1 MLVSVIIPVF
11 NAEPYIERC
20 IQVLSSQT
28 YRDFESIFVVD
39 GKCTDNTLQI
49 LQNITDTPFSIKIV
63 KQHDDKKAGGARN
76 IGVNN
81 ATGDYLWF
89 MDVDDCP
96 CNTFMEEMVKTIT
109 ETDDDVAIC
118 NFCYSRTTDKYTIP
132 EKNYKNK
139 KYTGLEAITALN
151 NGKLSANIWD
161 KLYKTS
167 FIKDN
172 NISFIAGCSEDYA
185 FVLNS
190 FLSTDKIV
198 YYNKPLYVY
207 YLHDDSTSKGQGDEI
222 AKRDI
227 EIFIEFATKMKESD
241 SPYYEEYCSTTL
253 RHILHSL
260 TNVSKSAFKR
270 LSKAEIINES
280 LKYKQKGFSME
291 VFIFKISKRMFYF
304 IGRNARRLKYSQDR
318 LFFDNDF

>member
-1 MLVSVIIPVF
+1 MSVSVIIPVF
-11 NAEPYIERC
+11 NSEPYIDGC

-28 YRDFESIFVVD
+28 YGDFEAIFVVD
-39 GKCTDNTLQI
+39 GKCTDNTLQK
-49 LQNITDTPFSIKIV
+49 LQSITDTPFTIRVI

-76 IGVNN
+76 IGVDN
-81 ATGDYLWF
+81 AKGDYIWF

-96 CNTFMEEMVKTIT
+96 CDTFVEEMLNAIT
-109 ETDDDVAIC
+109 ETDSDVAIC
-118 NFCYSRTTDKYTIP
+118 NFCYSRSTAGNRIP
-132 EKNYKNK
+132 EKNYVRKG
-139 KYTGLEAITALN
+139 YTGLEAITALN

-161 KLYKTS
+161 KMFRTS

-185 FVLNS
+185 YVLNS

-227 EIFIEFATKMKESD
+227 EIFAEFAKKLKESD
-241 SPYYEEYCSTTL
+241 SPYYEEYCSTTI

-260 TNVSKSAFKR
+260 TNVSKPVFKE
-270 LSKAEIINES
+270 LSNEEIIKES
-280 LKYKQKGFSME
+280 LKYRQKFSME
-291 VFIFKISKRMFYF
+291 VFIFKLSKRLFYF
-304 IGRNARRLKYSQDR
+304 IGRNARRLKYSR
-318 LFFDNDF
+318 AKLFFDNDF